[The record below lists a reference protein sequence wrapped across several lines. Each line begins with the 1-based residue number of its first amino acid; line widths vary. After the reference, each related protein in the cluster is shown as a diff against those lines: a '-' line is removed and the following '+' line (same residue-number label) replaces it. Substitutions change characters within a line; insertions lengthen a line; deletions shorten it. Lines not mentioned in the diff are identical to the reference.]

1 MGSIPGQETK
11 ILQATWCGQKK
22 KKKQTDAGA
31 PEGSE
36 LTNPWW
42 GLGFSRFGSPPGESD
57 MHLWMR
63 TLFHRGAKSPVRVII
78 LNSSL
83 DIEMLMY

>member
-22 KKKQTDAGA
+22 KNTDVGA

-36 LTNPWW
+36 LTNQWW

-63 TLFHRGAKSPVRVII
+63 TLFHRGAKSPIRVII

-83 DIEMLMY
+83 GIEMLMY

>member
-11 ILQATWCGQKK
+11 ILQATWCGQK

-83 DIEMLMY
+83 GIEMLMY

>member
-1 MGSIPGQETK
+1 MWVQSLVRKLRSCKLHGV
-11 ILQATWCGQKK
+11 AKK
-22 KKKQTDAGA
+22 KKKNTDVGA

-36 LTNPWW
+36 LTNQWW

-63 TLFHRGAKSPVRVII
+63 TLFHRGAKSPIRVII

-83 DIEMLMY
+83 GIEMLMY